1 MAAPKGR
8 PKPTGSGKKKGTQNK
23 TTREFKEALNHF
35 IESSQ
40 EELLTWLQEIEQPEK
55 RIDCFVKIAEFV
67 YPKLA
72 RTDITSADKP
82 LSAIPI
88 LNIPQDLT
96 IDQWQQR
103 YSPPQPKGK

>member
-1 MAAPKGR
+1 MPAPKGR
-8 PKPTGSGKKKGTQNK
+8 PRPIGSGKKKGTPNK

-40 EELLTWLQEIEQPEK
+40 EELLTWLNKIEHPEK

-72 RTDITSADKP
+72 RTDITSKDEKINAPQLVVYLPEKDK
-82 LSAIPI
+82 
-88 LNIPQDLT
+88 
-96 IDQWQQR
+96 
-103 YSPPQPKGK
+103 